1 MEVLVIYTFA
11 FCIRPATHREVVVQT
26 PNVMQNV
33 YLLTHNL
40 LLCHYLDMDS
50 YFRSNNHARE
60 KIIFLGKVESA
71 NHLLILLLDLT
82 IPMNE
87 VARGQ
92 KNCFSGWPLRN
103 SKIRSQPR
111 KDVLRSRKCFLKL
124 T

>member
-1 MEVLVIYTFA
+1 
-11 FCIRPATHREVVVQT
+11 
-26 PNVMQNV
+26 
-33 YLLTHNL
+33 
-40 LLCHYLDMDS
+40 MDS

-92 KNCFSGWPLRN
+92 ILG
-103 SKIRSQPR
+103 
-111 KDVLRSRKCFLKL
+111 KL
-124 T
+124 F